1 VTTTRVK
8 KKQRRRQRRKK
19 IAYLR
24 QRIADTQ
31 DESRRQRLITKLYRI
46 SRDAP
51 VETV

>member
-1 VTTTRVK
+1 VTTIRVK

-24 QRIADTQ
+24 QRIANAQ
-31 DESRRQRLITKLYRI
+31 DESRRQRLIAKLYRV

-51 VETV
+51 PQTE

>member
-19 IAYLR
+19 IADLR

-31 DESRRQRLITKLYRI
+31 DESRRQKLIAKLYRI
-46 SRDAP
+46 SKEAP
-51 VETV
+51 IETA

>member
-31 DESRRQRLITKLYRI
+31 DESRRQKLIAKLYRV
-46 SRDAP
+46 SREAP
-51 VETV
+51 VGVE